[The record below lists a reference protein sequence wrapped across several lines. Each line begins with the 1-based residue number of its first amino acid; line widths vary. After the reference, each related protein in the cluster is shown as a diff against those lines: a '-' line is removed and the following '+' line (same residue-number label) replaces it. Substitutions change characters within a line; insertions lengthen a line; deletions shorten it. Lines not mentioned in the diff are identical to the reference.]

1 MEMLELRDL
10 HKTFNPGTVNE
21 KVALNGV
28 SLTMEAGDFAT
39 IVGSNGAG
47 KSTLFNAITGG
58 FIADE
63 GSITLGGEDIT
74 FAPEYQRSRVIG
86 HLFQDPLKGT
96 APNMTIEENL
106 ALAYLRAGTAPNA
119 IFSRISRKDKE
130 IFREKLALLDMGL
143 EDRMKQPVGLLSGG
157 QRQALTLL
165 MATLVTPKLLL
176 LDEHTAALDPATA
189 EKVLDLTKSIV
200 AEKKITCL
208 MVTHNMHQ
216 ALELGNRTLMMDA
229 GRIVFDVKGEAR
241 SKMTVDDLLEKF
253 RENAGKALDIT
264 ALQMEEA
271 EAEQLKLKYGD
282 MLYEEEETETPA
294 VCTLEDGRSIELN
307 VLNDIIDARAEEIL
321 ANVWNQLQLSGY
333 EDRLLSGIIF
343 TGGGAN
349 LKNMEDA
356 FRKRSKVDK
365 VKTTRF
371 VHNTI
376 HGFSDVLK
384 KDGMQNTLL
393 GLLAAGNEN
402 CCLQEVKPAPA
413 ASTVTPPKPVDMFGD
428 DEALKEQE
436 AAARAAKAQR
446 EKEEKERRERERKE
460 KERKEK
466 EEKKKKKKEGPSWF
480 EKTFNKI
487 SNEIFSDDDL
497 K

>member
-119 IFSRISRKDKE
+119 IFSRISRRDKE

-165 MATLVTPKLLL
+165 MATLV
-176 LDEHTAALDPATA
+176 
-189 EKVLDLTKSIV
+189 TKSIV

-253 RENAGKALDIT
+253 RENAGKALD
-264 ALQMEEA
+264 
-271 EAEQLKLKYGD
+271 
-282 MLYEEEETETPA
+282 
-294 VCTLEDGRSIELN
+294 
-307 VLNDIIDARAEEIL
+307 NDRI
-321 ANVWNQLQLSGY
+321 
-333 EDRLLSGIIF
+333 LLSKVE
-343 TGGGAN
+343 AN
-349 LKNMEDA
+349 N
-356 FRKRSKVDK
+356 
-365 VKTTRF
+365 
-371 VHNTI
+371 
-376 HGFSDVLK
+376 
-384 KDGMQNTLL
+384 
-393 GLLAAGNEN
+393 
-402 CCLQEVKPAPA
+402 
-413 ASTVTPPKPVDMFGD
+413 
-428 DEALKEQE
+428 
-436 AAARAAKAQR
+436 
-446 EKEEKERRERERKE
+446 
-460 KERKEK
+460 
-466 EEKKKKKKEGPSWF
+466 
-480 EKTFNKI
+480 
-487 SNEIFSDDDL
+487 
-497 K
+497 